1 MGTLDKALVGNRF
14 GRHFSIPVASSINI
28 TSLSNL
34 EIGLTRITMETAPA
48 TPGPRMPAQKAFNVS
63 LHLRRPQIVREWGTW
78 TNGKFRRVTGWE
90 LGGVGIYDF
99 ETDPVVLRDS
109 GMDAVVIYVPRQTL
123 DAYAEEGE
131 RTRVDTLQGEEGAR
145 DDVLLH
151 WCHCLLPYFS
161 RNCSLSQLALD
172 HHVMLLCA
180 HLSRR
185 YNVARVPEKLM
196 TGGLAI
202 WQQRR
207 AIDML
212 HSDLKG
218 TLGLQAVAL
227 ECGLSV
233 SRFAKAFRVSFG
245 MPAHRYLITQR
256 IHVAQVLMRQTR
268 LALTDIALEAGFTD
282 QAAFSRTFSSLVGT
296 TPSAWRREHAT
307 APALAAVPRD
317 GISA

>member
-1 MGTLDKALVGNRF
+1 MGALDNALVGNRF
-14 GRHFSIPVASSINI
+14 GRHFSVPVVSSMKIR
-28 TSLSNL
+28 SLSNL
-34 EIGLTRITMETAPA
+34 EIGLTRIKLESAPVS
-48 TPGPRMPAQKAFNVS
+48 PGPRMPAQKAFNVS

-78 TNGKFRRVTGWE
+78 THGKFHRVTGWD

-99 ETDPVVLRDS
+99 ENEPVVLRDC
-109 GMDAVVIYVPRQTL
+109 GMDTVVIYVPRDTL

-131 RTRVDTLQGEEGAR
+131 RARVDTLQGEEGVR

-151 WCHCLLPYFS
+151 WCHCVLPNFS
-161 RNCSLSQLALD
+161 RRCGTPQVALD

-180 HLSRR
+180 HLSRC
-185 YNVARVPEKLM
+185 YNVAQIPEKLM
-196 TGGLAI
+196 KGGLAI

-207 AIDML
+207 AMDML

-218 TLGLQAVAL
+218 TLGLHVIAR

-245 MPAHRYLITQR
+245 LPVHRYLIAER
-256 IHVAQVLMRQTR
+256 VRVAKVLMRQTR
-268 LALTDIALEAGFTD
+268 LPLIDIALEAGFTE
-282 QAAFSRTFSSLVGT
+282 QAAFSRTFYSVVGT

-307 APALAAVPRD
+307 APDFAAIP
-317 GISA
+317 GSKLSA